1 MDNSY
6 IDMSRDSAIMARSE
20 ICNAMLNNDMYKSR
34 ESLIR
39 NKSMNKGEKP
49 VGGRRRNSSVSR
61 RKSTK
66 RSFRHPSF
74 GVRSKVKRNIGMS
87 KKQRNMEHS
96 ITNRNNEVRE
106 ERSKSFIVKR
116 RSFRK
121 PRKWSSYIKNS
132 VEEGDH
138 LPRVKGFW
146 RNQKFVRSRLSSL
159 GKIWTEQ
166 LKRRTETSNTLTI
179 PRPTLVRRK
188 LSRASEDTC
197 SSSNYNPDTSSD
209 DEYRGKEIVS
219 NHHNLNDKKLRA
231 NNQNSEGRRIYPKI
245 VSQLSSCLPDTDSGV
260 YSSVSGNSV
269 RESKNRYTS
278 VRRQNKGGPGILDRS
293 LINKQFIPNMKQ
305 NITGPEYFKNSNQ
318 PIPELSRRG

>member
-1 MDNSY
+1 MRLCQRHLNVIYFIQSLLNCHWERVRRGKSDDSDRSRSQEDIIMDNSY
-6 IDMSRDSAIMARSE
+6 IDMSRDSAIMGRSE
-20 ICNAMLNNDMYKSR
+20 ICNAMLNSDMYKSR
-34 ESLIR
+34 ESLMR
-39 NKSMNKGEKP
+39 NKSMNKGETKHA
-49 VGGRRRNSSVSR
+49 GGRRRNSAVSR

-74 GVRSKVKRNIGMS
+74 GVGSKVKRNIGMS

-146 RNQKFVRSRLSSL
+146 RNQKFVSSRLSSL

-166 LKRRTETSNTLTI
+166 LKRRTETSKFKHTNNTKTYTGQEEVI
-179 PRPTLVRRK
+179 K
-188 LSRASEDTC
+188 SE
-197 SSSNYNPDTSSD
+197 
-209 DEYRGKEIVS
+209 
-219 NHHNLNDKKLRA
+219 
-231 NNQNSEGRRIYPKI
+231 
-245 VSQLSSCLPDTDSGV
+245 
-260 YSSVSGNSV
+260 
-269 RESKNRYTS
+269 
-278 VRRQNKGGPGILDRS
+278 
-293 LINKQFIPNMKQ
+293 
-305 NITGPEYFKNSNQ
+305 
-318 PIPELSRRG
+318 